1 MENCKADNTA
11 EKRFRSY
18 QKQGQLSLGKKH
30 LYQGLSISSCS
41 VDVSTI
47 KNALLKLQIHSKIPT
62 VGAVPVFSLE
72 LFRSFI
78 FYKFFYFQKKC
89 TYFQELLF
97 SGTPENAFYFLLII
111 IFIIIIIIFI
121 IIIILTAMFKQESNP
136 FVSICSFEKSDA
148 LYFFLP
154 ADYF

>member
-1 MENCKADNTA
+1 MENCKADITA

-47 KNALLKLQIHSKIPT
+47 KNALLKPQIHSKIPT

-111 IFIIIIIIFI
+111 IFIIIII
-121 IIIILTAMFKQESNP
+121 LTAMFKQESNP